1 MLKIRLQRAGK
12 KNQPYFKI
20 VVTESKNAPKSGRFL
35 EIVGSYDIRKNNA
48 KLKEDR
54 IKYWLSQGVQLSGTA
69 HNLFVDA
76 KIIKGPKINVS
87 PSEKKKEKSREK
99 PEEKAEKEKI
109 KEKSEKK
116 VEEKP
121 EETTKE
127 EKADSK

>member
-35 EIVGSYDIRKNNA
+35 EIVGSHNKQNGDI

-69 HNLFVDA
+69 HNILVNA

-87 PSEKKKEKSREK
+87 PFAKKDKENKKGEEKS
-99 PEEKAEKEKI
+99 
-109 KEKSEKK
+109 KEKSEEKIKK
-116 VEEKP
+116 EKT
-121 EETTKE
+121 E
-127 EKADSK
+127 SKG